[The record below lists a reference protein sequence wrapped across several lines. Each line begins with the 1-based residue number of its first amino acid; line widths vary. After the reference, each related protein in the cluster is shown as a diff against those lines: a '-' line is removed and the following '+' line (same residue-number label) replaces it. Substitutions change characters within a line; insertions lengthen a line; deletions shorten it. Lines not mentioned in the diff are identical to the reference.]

1 MTIQEIIA
9 KYTRTGLVPQSFVHK
24 DQGGNVAF
32 EPDFDPLDEFSET
45 MAGSERVAG
54 PAGSAENDL
63 PSGGA
68 GETGGA
74 QSAANAGK
82 EGVSEL

>member
-45 MAGSERVAG
+45 MAGS
-54 PAGSAENDL
+54 AENDL
-63 PSGGA
+63 PNGGA

-74 QSAANAGK
+74 LSAANAGK